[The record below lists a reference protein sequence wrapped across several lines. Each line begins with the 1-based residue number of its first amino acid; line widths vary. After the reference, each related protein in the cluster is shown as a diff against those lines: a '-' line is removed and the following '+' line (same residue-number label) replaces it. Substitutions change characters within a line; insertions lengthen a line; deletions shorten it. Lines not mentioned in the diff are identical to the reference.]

1 MAGSGLRRDPQV
13 NPHTI
18 KAEGNPTMN
27 APLYARQLLAPPVD
41 GARQGFGRVTDAVAE
56 DGDRLVETDRGL
68 MAMRRAASCLLAFD
82 VGDLVWWCAD
92 VSGDRTLAYV
102 VQVLERGDSC
112 KAAVLNVPADTTLRC
127 ERGALRIEA
136 PSIAL
141 DAETLSLRA
150 THATLLLEAAEL
162 IGGCWQAV
170 VGALRYTGT
179 ALSGVV
185 DSVTVIAKR
194 QQRFTEGSDL
204 IQAGTLELRAGNL
217 ASVTAE
223 HVLVQGE
230 RLVKTRA
237 AQIHMG

>member
-1 MAGSGLRRDPQV
+1 
-13 NPHTI
+13 
-18 KAEGNPTMN
+18 MN
-27 APLYARQLLAPPVD
+27 APLHARRLLAPPVD
-41 GARQGFGRVTDAVAE
+41 GARQGFGRVIDV
-56 DGDRLVETDRGL
+56 DGDDGDSLVETDRGL
-68 MAMRRAASCLLAFD
+68 MAMRRAASCLLVFD
-82 VGDLVWWCAD
+82 AGDLVWWCAD

-102 VQVLERGDSC
+102 VQVLERRDPC
-112 KAAVLNVPADTTLRC
+112 TAAVLDLPADTTLRC
-127 ERGALRIEA
+127 ERGTLRVEA

-141 DAETLSLRA
+141 EAQTLSLRA
-150 THATLLLEAAEL
+150 TRATLLLEAAEL

-170 VGALRYTGT
+170 IGALRHTGS
-179 ALSGVV
+179 ALSSVV

-204 IQAGTLELRAGNL
+204 IQAGTLDLRAATL